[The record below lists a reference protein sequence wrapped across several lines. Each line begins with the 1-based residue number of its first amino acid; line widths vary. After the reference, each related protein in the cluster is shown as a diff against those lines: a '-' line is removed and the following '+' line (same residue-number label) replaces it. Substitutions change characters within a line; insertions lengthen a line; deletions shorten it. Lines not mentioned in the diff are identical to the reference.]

1 MALLPLLV
9 SRQCAAEL
17 IGLSL
22 RSVDYLLARGEAQG
36 GLTAK
41 KVGRRTL
48 ITRASLEKFCRS
60 DRSVPITQGREGAEA
75 Q

>member
-1 MALLPLLV
+1 MCALSEKLLL
-9 SRQCAAEL
+9 SRKDVAE
-17 IGLSL
+17 ITGLSV
-22 RSVDYLLARGEAQG
+22 RSVDYLLSRAE
-36 GLTAK
+36 LSAK

-60 DRSVPITQGREGAEA
+60 DRAVEITTPRSADAER